1 MLDDSAAASRGEA
14 SDESSPTLRMPD
26 KKSNYLL
33 SFSPPDNPSPEEQML
48 AADVVILDHRA
59 NHQLK
64 PPARE
69 WQEVSYLLYNVVSFL
84 HQRDPTEGRVIL
96 EEAERVYYHHNQ
108 TKNRIRYLLGVVLGI
123 AVAAC
128 VGAASRLMA
137 RSLDQ
142 YIPTQL
148 LVLLFVFAGIGSV
161 ASVLT
166 RISSIDLKNETSNFS
181 VFVSGFSRPLIA
193 IFFAL
198 IVYLIL
204 DTKILDIK
212 LGNPTDSKGGA
223 IYLVTSFLCGFS
235 ERFAQDIISRVP
247 FADKRP
253 KEQEPE

>member
-1 MLDDSAAASRGEA
+1 MLDDSAASRGEA
-14 SDESSPTLRMPD
+14 SDESSPTLLPD

-69 WQEVSYLLYNVVSFL
+69 WQEVIYLLYNVVSFL

-108 TKNRIRYLLGVVLGI
+108 TKNRIRYLLGVISGI

-128 VGAASRLMA
+128 VGATSRLLA

-148 LVLLFVFAGIGSV
+148 LMLLFVFAGIGSV
-161 ASVLT
+161 TSVLT

-181 VFVSGFSRPLIA
+181 VFLSGFSRPLIA

-204 DTKILDIK
+204 DTKILDMK
-212 LGNPTDSKGGA
+212 LGNPTDSRGGA

-247 FADKRP
+247 FASKKP
-253 KEQEPE
+253 TEQEPE